1 MTVKQSK
8 IPNLHFRNMI
18 KMNTKHNEMNKNIIS
33 IFFSIMF
40 QLLQMKS
47 CTSQPFNSWMFFM
60 LLLCG
65 VGPSYEKFF
74 IVSVN
79 NKSIDKSHTLA
90 EGKNVFIILLMN
102 GKGGFTG
109 IGMVSNRRLVRP
121 ANIRKTSVNRQAISL
136 SMTGEVSKA

>member
-1 MTVKQSK
+1 
-8 IPNLHFRNMI
+8 
-18 KMNTKHNEMNKNIIS
+18 
-33 IFFSIMF
+33 
-40 QLLQMKS
+40 MKS

-79 NKSIDKSHTLA
+79 NKSVDKSHTLA